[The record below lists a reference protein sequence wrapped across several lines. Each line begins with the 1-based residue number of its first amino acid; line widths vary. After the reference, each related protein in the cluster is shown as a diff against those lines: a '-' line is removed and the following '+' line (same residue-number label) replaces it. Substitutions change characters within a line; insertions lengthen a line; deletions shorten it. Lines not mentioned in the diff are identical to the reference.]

1 MEMLFFLYFFFLK
14 LYNHFLTQPLIG
26 DQMIVTQEQLKD
38 IMK

>member
-1 MEMLFFLYFFFLK
+1 MKMLFFLYFSLK